1 MENKSRKDH
10 LQAVWFAA
18 GMAIVIACVERA
30 VVVSIFK
37 QLHMWVFLALNLLL
51 IAILFTSTH
60 PPRTHSNP
68 SPKSQESHKKQ
79 PPPVTNHDDDVVDD
93 RANVV
98 NELNQSN
105 NQSNEEK
112 EESYFADEDNDDDD
126 ENLSG
131 LLSNEELNER
141 VEAFIS
147 RFRQQY
153 LVSDVKIRR
162 SSSDDVC
169 GRAVFSKTITV

>member
-1 MENKSRKDH
+1 MEDKTRKDQ

-18 GMAIVIACVERA
+18 GMAVVIACVERA
-30 VVVSIFK
+30 VVFSIFK
-37 QLHMWVFLALNLLL
+37 QWHMWVFLTLNLLL

-60 PPRTHSNP
+60 P
-68 SPKSQESHKKQ
+68 KSHTGHETEKKQ
-79 PPPVTNHDDDVVDD
+79 SPGPAPAVASHREDVVDD
-93 RANVV
+93 GVNV
-98 NELNQSN
+98 LNLNS
-105 NQSNEEK
+105 EEK
-112 EESYFADEDNDDDD
+112 EESYFADEEEEVEEEEDDGDG
-126 ENLSG
+126 ERSSS

-153 LVSDVKIRR
+153 LVADVKIRR
-162 SSSDDVC
+162 SSSGNVC

>member
-1 MENKSRKDH
+1 MEDKTRKDQ

-18 GMAIVIACVERA
+18 GMAVVIACVERA
-30 VVVSIFK
+30 VVVSVFK
-37 QLHMWVFLALNLLL
+37 QWHMWVFLTLNLLL

-60 PPRTHSNP
+60 PKSNTSHETEKKQSP
-68 SPKSQESHKKQ
+68 SPATAVASHRE
-79 PPPVTNHDDDVVDD
+79 DVVDD
-93 RANVV
+93 GVNV
-98 NELNQSN
+98 LNLDS
-105 NQSNEEK
+105 EEK
-112 EESYFADEDNDDDD
+112 EESYFADEEEEEDDDGD
-126 ENLSG
+126 GERSSS

-162 SSSDDVC
+162 SSSGNVC
-169 GRAVFSKTITV
+169 GGAVFSKSITV

>member
-79 PPPVTNHDDDVVDD
+79 PPPVTNHADDVVDD

-98 NELNQSN
+98 NEL

-126 ENLSG
+126 EKLSG